1 MAAAAR
7 LAVANAAASL
17 VRGFPVSSSGSRTAI
32 GVAAGSRTQLPS
44 VTAALAVLAVLYAL
58 RPLLTAF
65 PLAALTTLRRL
76 VSFRYLLVRL
86 QAFGLAHRARPAVPH
101 PAVRRRRPPA
111 LGRNPPAAS
120 QPEPRRRPP
129 WNRHLTAGGSHRSRP
144 CCSRHVRNGSR

>member
-32 GVAAGSRTQLPS
+32 GVAAGSRTQLTS

-65 PLAALTTLRRL
+65 PLAALAALVIYTATQLIDLTTLRRL

-86 QAFGLAHRARPAVPH
+86 QAFGLA
-101 PAVRRRRPPA
+101 
-111 LGRNPPAAS
+111 
-120 QPEPRRRPP
+120 
-129 WNRHLTAGGSHRSRP
+129 
-144 CCSRHVRNGSR
+144 